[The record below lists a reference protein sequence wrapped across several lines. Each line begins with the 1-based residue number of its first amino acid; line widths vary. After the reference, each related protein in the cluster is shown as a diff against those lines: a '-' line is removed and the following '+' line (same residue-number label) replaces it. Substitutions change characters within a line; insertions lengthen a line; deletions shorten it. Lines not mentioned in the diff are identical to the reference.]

1 MEKNQKSINTDN
13 PSCGS
18 TPYDDV
24 FRTLVVEH
32 KELVLRLINEM
43 FPSIHYDGDEEVKQ
57 LNDTYF
63 FNQDGGQQSK
73 KIADSAIEVTSHD
86 GIQRIFHLECQS
98 TPDNS
103 MIIRMF
109 EYDVQIAIKAGSN
122 SSSNRLDV
130 KLPESGV
137 LYLRSNSLTPDFMT
151 VFVHVPGGRYVDYKV
166 PILKLINYSC
176 DDILNKE
183 LYFLIPFYLFN
194 FESEFDKIETGKKEF
209 VDSFKARYREIYDK
223 LKERYEAGL
232 IDARTHQ
239 KIIELSKK
247 IIIALANNKYVVR
260 EEAEKIM
267 GGQVLVTETETV
279 YKAGQE
285 SGKEELDILYSW
297 LKDQNRTDDIL
308 RAIGDKNLQNE
319 LLEEYKK
326 SNC

>member
-1 MEKNQKSINTDN
+1 
-13 PSCGS
+13 
-18 TPYDDV
+18 
-24 FRTLVVEH
+24 
-32 KELVLRLINEM
+32 
-43 FPSIHYDGDEEVKQ
+43 
-57 LNDTYF
+57 
-63 FNQDGGQQSK
+63 
-73 KIADSAIEVTSHD
+73 
-86 GIQRIFHLECQS
+86 
-98 TPDNS
+98 
-103 MIIRMF
+103 
-109 EYDVQIAIKAGSN
+109 
-122 SSSNRLDV
+122 
-130 KLPESGV
+130 
-137 LYLRSNSLTPDFMT
+137 MT
-151 VFVHVPGGRYVDYKV
+151 IFVHVPDGRYVDYKV

-194 FESEFDKIETGKKEF
+194 FESEFDKIETGEQEF

-247 IIIALANNKYVVR
+247 VIMALANNKYVVR

-297 LKDQNRTDDIL
+297 LKEQNRTDDIL